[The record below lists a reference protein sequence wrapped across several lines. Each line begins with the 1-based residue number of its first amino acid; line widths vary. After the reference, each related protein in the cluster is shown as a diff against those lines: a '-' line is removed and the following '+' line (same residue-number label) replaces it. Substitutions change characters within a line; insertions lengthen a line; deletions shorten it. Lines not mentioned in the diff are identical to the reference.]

1 MGAQRERRNS
11 AWTETN
17 RGSLK
22 RFIRFQA
29 AFFWGEAMRL
39 PAPVCR
45 AV

>member
-1 MGAQRERRNS
+1 MEI
-11 AWTETN
+11 N

-29 AFFWGEAMRL
+29 AFFWGEAVRL
-39 PAPVCR
+39 PALLCC